1 MYPLSKQDHVENDF
15 MASIG
20 DPSVREVI
28 AKETLTYKPK
38 ERPNPEQEAKNV
50 KALENLIEVSRM
62 IACDTRHTT
71 ETDPTVENLSSA
83 FLFESGKFMAF

>member
-1 MYPLSKQDHVENDF
+1 MYSLSKQDHVENDF

-62 IACDTRHTT
+62 IAYDTRHTT
-71 ETDPTVENLSSA
+71 GRSNWIQHRKLKC
-83 FLFESGKFMAF
+83 F